1 MSASELAP
9 FVAAVFEGSAVAGL
23 LQENNK
29 LKSKLTDLKSKLTD
43 RDNERL
49 LVEVMGQHGT
59 PVYSEESFKNAE
71 RHFDDAP
78 YADDDISLNFRAD
91 SDDRTRWHAKGDGFP
106 LSSLNEIGIRLGG
119 NGGVVVQRFNIDD
132 LTIHFQ
138 YDPLDDD
145 NYQMESITL
154 KHIHPR
160 RNVSGPITCVRGTY
174 GPLPLGWRQG
184 QAVGDNPFLADLGW
198 GQELTVEIAGR
209 ELAGRTML
217 LTDFFRLVADE
228 NNGLTP
234 QTLMTIHELV
244 FDEQDITGI
253 MSLINE

>member
-9 FVAAVFEGSAVAGL
+9 FVAAVFEDSAIAGL
-23 LQENNK
+23 LQENK
-29 LKSKLTDLKSKLTD
+29 ELKSKLTD

-49 LVEVMGQHGT
+49 LVQIEGTNGT

-71 RHFDDAP
+71 RHYDDAP

-106 LSSLNEIGIRLGG
+106 LSSLNEIGIRF
-119 NGGVVVQRFNIDD
+119 GGVVIQKFNIDD

-198 GQELTVEIAGR
+198 GQEELAVEIAGR